1 MAQATDLKGKV
12 ASVARDSVQV
22 RLPADK
28 AEKLKSGGIFYS
40 TGFQLR
46 PGDYK
51 LKFLVRDNLTGKLGS
66 FEQPI
71 QVPALDLKSLSLSS
85 IVLGNQ
91 LASTQQKRI
100 PLSVIRAQ

>member
-1 MAQATDLKGKV
+1 ME
-12 ASVARDSVQV
+12 
-22 RLPADK
+22 K

-46 PGDYK
+46 PGAYK
-51 LKFLVRDNLTGKLGS
+51 LKFLVRDNVTGKLGS

-71 QVPALDLKSLSLSS
+71 NVPAIDLKKLAISS

-91 LASTQQKRI
+91 LANTSGDAGSAYHASGGHAEISADDAR
-100 PLSVIRAQ
+100 L